1 MEVRRLRLGGIL
13 TIVFVSILGGMMS
26 FLRTVT
32 GLAYVRNNEVA
43 LKLRFHQAQRERTS
57 PYFTYKLWRPV
68 SWLSIWYPKWVP
80 YEERCQGKFIIGYT
94 GLHGGVPFVHHWA
107 RFCASEEPEKTEKTS
122 CILADRMN
130 YNVVGA
136 LRWKILGDLKLK
148 NHNPDDV
155 VNAHFASSDLKTSIR
170 NSAEQCMSSVLR
182 RTRLE
187 DFIDDS
193 QAVCNEIKDDLQ
205 AITGLW
211 GIEIIE
217 VGFTYFQAT
226 PRTELLAQLP
236 TMIEML
242 NQADLSR
249 LEGQEG
255 LVAALTGSMLSL
267 TAAQASHEQQSEHDE
282 QLHHKDVRE
291 APLGVLHGL
300 PPKK

>member
-1 MEVRRLRLGGIL
+1 
-13 TIVFVSILGGMMS
+13 MS

-43 LKLRFHQAQRERTS
+43 LKLRFHQAQRRRTS
-57 PYFTYKLWRPV
+57 PYITYKLWQPV
-68 SWLSIWYPKWVP
+68 PWFSTWYPRWVP
-80 YEERCQGKFIIGYT
+80 YEERCQGEYILGYT

-107 RFCASEEPEKTEKTS
+107 RFCASEEPEKTEKTP

-155 VNAHFASSDLKTSIR
+155 VNAHFASSDLRTSIR
-170 NSAEQCMSSVLR
+170 NSAEECMSSVLR
-182 RTRLE
+182 RTSLD
-187 DFIDDS
+187 DFIENS
-193 QAVCNEIKDDLQ
+193 QAVCNEIRDDLQ

-217 VGFTYFQAT
+217 VGFTYFQPT

-236 TMIEML
+236 TMIEIL
-242 NQADLSR
+242 NKADLSR
-249 LEGQEG
+249 LEGQEA
-255 LVAALTGSMLSL
+255 LVAALTGSTLSL
-267 TAAQASHEQQSEHDE
+267 AVGQVSHEQQSELSPNASHPDV
-282 QLHHKDVRE
+282 HK

-300 PPKK
+300 PPKT